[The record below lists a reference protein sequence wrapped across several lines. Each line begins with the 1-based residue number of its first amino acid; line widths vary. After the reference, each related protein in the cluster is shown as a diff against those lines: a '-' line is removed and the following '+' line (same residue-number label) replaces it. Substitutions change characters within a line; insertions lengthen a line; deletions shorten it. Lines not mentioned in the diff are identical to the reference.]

1 MLPVFA
7 YFDPGAGSVVLQA
20 LVGGSA
26 GLWVAVRY
34 WWNLPKPTRNEPSL
48 SEIKTQ
54 PSSNAEI
61 ERRTA
66 I

>member
-7 YFDPGAGSVVLQA
+7 YFDPGAGSIVLQA

-34 WWNLPKPTRNEPSL
+34 WLSRPRNDAQSLIPKSNA
-48 SEIKTQ
+48 
-54 PSSNAEI
+54 SSNAEI
-61 ERRTA
+61 DRHTA
-66 I
+66 V

>member
-7 YFDPGAGSVVLQA
+7 YFDPGAGSIVLQA

-34 WWNLPKPTRNEPSL
+34 WWSRPKDDSRSL
-48 SEIKTQ
+48 MAKSNA
-54 PSSNAEI
+54 SSNAEI
-61 ERRTA
+61 DRHTA

>member
-7 YFDPGAGSVVLQA
+7 YFDPGAGSIMLQT

-34 WWNLPKPTRNEPSL
+34 WWNRPKDCSHPQTLTAVKSNS
-48 SEIKTQ
+48 
-54 PSSNAEI
+54 SSNAEI
-61 ERRTA
+61 DRHTA
-66 I
+66 V